1 MAGRFLIKNYVSYVF
16 IFLCL
21 YFISGSVFSHQ
32 ASNGTHVLNQCKEVS
47 SVGLANSAKPLKQ
60 SPPSYPR
67 RGLRKS
73 IEANILAEFKINKEG
88 KVIDPIIV
96 WQNQSDNRKSIIFNT
111 KTLASVKKYQYEP
124 ARNENGEVI
133 ESARRVLIRFRLEG
147 LEDNLTVSNASYEK
161 ILYKLKKINR
171 KNGKTRDF
179 ELVKIVKDVDAVL
192 KDNNLSKIDKAV
204 FYYLKAVTLK
214 ALEAPNDEIRKILL
228 ESKKNY
234 ELEIIETLKG
244 GVEVRSV
251 TSEKLN
257 AFSGILLA
265 ESYFKDNDYKNVE
278 HELVHLFNG
287 SIQNVLFNKKYY
299 SSWERLGVSSYNLKN
314 WCNAVTALKKAKQL
328 SEIEGKI
335 FPSILEGPLKQAES
349 QANKL

>member
-1 MAGRFLIKNYVSYVF
+1 MAGRFLIKKNYVSYVF

-60 SPPSYPR
+60 LSPSYPR
-67 RGLRKS
+67 RGLVKS
-73 IEANILAEFKINKEG
+73 IEANILVKFKVNKEG

-96 WQNQSDNRKSIIFNT
+96 WQNQSDNRKNTFNT

-133 ESARRVLIRFRLEG
+133 ESASRVLIRFRFEELK
-147 LEDNLTVSNASYEK
+147 DNLTVSNVSYEK

-299 SSWERLGVSSYNLKN
+299 SSWVRLGVSSYNLKN
-314 WCNAVTALKKAKQL
+314 WCNAVTALKNAKQL
-328 SEIEGKI
+328 SKREGKI
-335 FPSILEGPLKQAES
+335 FPSFLEGPLKQAES

>member
-1 MAGRFLIKNYVSYVF
+1 MAGRFLLKKNYVSYVF
-16 IFLCL
+16 IFLSLC
-21 YFISGSVFSHQ
+21 FISGSVFSHQ
-32 ASNGTHVLNQCKEVS
+32 ASNGPDFLNQCKEVS

-60 SPPSYPR
+60 VTPFYPR
-67 RGLRKS
+67 RELLKS
-73 IEANILAEFKINKEG
+73 IEANILAEFKVNKEG

-96 WQNQSDNRKSIIFNT
+96 WQSQSDNRKNTFNK

-133 ESARRVLIRFRLEG
+133 ESVSRVLIKFRIDG

-161 ILYKLKKINR
+161 ILYKLKEIIR
-171 KNGKTRDF
+171 KNRKTRDS
-179 ELVKIVKDVDAVL
+179 ELVKVVKDVDAVL
-192 KDNNLSKIDKAV
+192 KDNKLSKIDKAV

-214 ALEAPNDEIRKILL
+214 ALEAPKHEIRKILL

-257 AFSGILLA
+257 AFVGILLA
-265 ESYFKDNDYKNVE
+265 ESYFKDNNYRNVE
-278 HELVHLFNG
+278 HELVHLFDG
-287 SIQNVLFNKKYY
+287 SYKNDFFNKKYY
-299 SSWERLGVSSYNLKN
+299 SSWVRLGVSSYNLKN
-314 WCNAVTALKKAKQL
+314 WCNAFTALEKAKEL
-328 SEIEGKI
+328 SEREGKI
-335 FPSILEGPLKQAES
+335 FPPFLEGPLKQAKS

>member
-1 MAGRFLIKNYVSYVF
+1 MAGRFLLKKNYVSYVF
-16 IFLCL
+16 IFLSLC
-21 YFISGSVFSHQ
+21 FISGSVFSHQ
-32 ASNGTHVLNQCKEVS
+32 ASNGTGFLNQCKEVS

-60 SPPSYPR
+60 VPPIYPR
-67 RGLRKS
+67 RELLKS
-73 IEANILAEFKINKEG
+73 IEANILAEFKVNKEG

-96 WQNQSDNRKSIIFNT
+96 WQSQSDNRKNTFNK

-133 ESARRVLIRFRLEG
+133 ESVSRVLIKFRIEG

-161 ILYKLKKINR
+161 ILYKLKEIIKKNR
-171 KNGKTRDF
+171 KTRDS
-179 ELVKIVKDVDAVL
+179 ELVKVVKDVDAVL
-192 KDNNLSKIDKAV
+192 KDNKLSKIDKAV

-214 ALEAPNDEIRKILL
+214 ALEAPKHEIRKILL

-257 AFSGILLA
+257 AFVGILLA
-265 ESYFKDNDYKNVE
+265 ESYFKDNNYRNVE

-287 SIQNVLFNKKYY
+287 SYQGDFFNKKYY
-299 SSWERLGVSSYNLKN
+299 SSWVRLGVSSYNLKN
-314 WCNAVTALKKAKQL
+314 WCNAFTALKKAKEL
-328 SEIEGKI
+328 SEREGKI
-335 FPSILEGPLKQAES
+335 FPPFLEGPLKQAKS

>member
-1 MAGRFLIKNYVSYVF
+1 MVGRFLLKKNYVSYVF
-16 IFLCL
+16 IFLSLC
-21 YFISGSVFSHQ
+21 FISGSVFSHQ
-32 ASNGTHVLNQCKEVS
+32 ASNGPDFLNQCKEVS

-60 SPPSYPR
+60 VTPSYPR
-67 RGLRKS
+67 RELLKS
-73 IEANILAEFKINKEG
+73 IEANILAEFKVNKEG

-96 WQNQSDNRKSIIFNT
+96 WQSQSDNRKNKFNM

-133 ESARRVLIRFRLEG
+133 ESVSRVLIKFRIDG

-161 ILYKLKKINR
+161 ILYKLKEIIR
-171 KNGKTRDF
+171 KNRKTRDS
-179 ELVKIVKDVDAVL
+179 ELVKVVKDVDAVL
-192 KDNNLSKIDKAV
+192 KDNKLSKIDKAV

-214 ALEAPNDEIRKILL
+214 ALEAPKHEIRKILL

-257 AFSGILLA
+257 AFVGILLA
-265 ESYFKDNDYKNVE
+265 ESYFKDNNYMNVE
-278 HELVHLFNG
+278 HELVHLFDG
-287 SIQNVLFNKKYY
+287 SYKNDFFNKKYY
-299 SSWERLGVSSYNLKN
+299 SSWVRLGVSSYNLKN
-314 WCNAVTALKKAKQL
+314 WCNAFTALKKAKEL
-328 SEIEGKI
+328 SEREGKI
-335 FPSILEGPLKQAES
+335 FPPFLEGPLKQAKS

>member
-1 MAGRFLIKNYVSYVF
+1 MVGRFLLKKNYVSYVF
-16 IFLCL
+16 IFLSLC
-21 YFISGSVFSHQ
+21 FISGSVFSHQ
-32 ASNGTHVLNQCKEVS
+32 ANIEPDFLNQCKEVS

-60 SPPSYPR
+60 VTPSYPR
-67 RGLRKS
+67 RELLKS
-73 IEANILAEFKINKEG
+73 IEANILAEFKVNKEG

-96 WQNQSDNRKSIIFNT
+96 WQSQSDNRKNKFNM

-133 ESARRVLIRFRLEG
+133 ESVSRVLIKFRIEG

-161 ILYKLKKINR
+161 ILYKLKEIIR
-171 KNGKTRDF
+171 KNRKTRDS
-179 ELVKIVKDVDAVL
+179 ELVKVVKDVDAVL
-192 KDNNLSKIDKAV
+192 KDNKLSKIDKAV

-214 ALEAPNDEIRKILL
+214 ALEAPKHEIRKILL

-257 AFSGILLA
+257 AFVGILLA
-265 ESYFKDNDYKNVE
+265 ESYFKDNNYMNVE
-278 HELVHLFNG
+278 HELVHLFDG
-287 SIQNVLFNKKYY
+287 SYKNDFFNKKYY
-299 SSWERLGVSSYNLKN
+299 SSWVRLGVSSYNLKN
-314 WCNAVTALKKAKQL
+314 WCNAFTALKKAKEL
-328 SEIEGKI
+328 SEREGKI
-335 FPSILEGPLKQAES
+335 FPPFLEGPLKQAKS